1 MTERARKLD
10 ASRLKVL
17 PGGSPTPAPSYRLL
31 TQVSAA
37 LSSSL
42 DLDRTLKE
50 ILERLNAL
58 VAFDAATVF
67 LLDDS
72 RTELHVKAAL
82 GVPVALKEV
91 KSFKVGEGVVG
102 WVVRHGAT
110 ALIQDSS
117 KDARYKAT
125 GPQRRAKTVLA
136 APLRAQENLLG
147 ALVLVR
153 TAKEP
158 FGAEHQRLVEA
169 IASQAA
175 VAIDH
180 ARLYE
185 TERASRRRAEAL
197 LATAQSGSEAV
208 TTPELLQRAV
218 KQVAFA
224 MRASAAAVILPDQ
237 AGEIVE
243 AAFDA
248 ADPPAFGLESLRG
261 QRLDDLPLLVAVRQG
276 SRPLVVSRGAKPPLL
291 DDAYWSRS
299 EAQAL
304 AAVPVRWQDRMV
316 ATLLVGFADAD
327 RLVLSELELLDEIGR
342 QLALGMERLRLQA
355 QVHEQQN
362 EMAVV
367 AERNR
372 IARDMHDG
380 LVQYVYALGLQLEHA
395 RDLAG
400 SEPQAVPPVLT
411 SAIQQTNHVLS
422 EMRTFI
428 YQLRPIIMKE
438 KELGQWVLDLCQ
450 QFQQATGIVVHA
462 EVGASAGHELSPE
475 ISIALFRIIQEAL
488 ANIYKHAQ
496 AAQAKLSLDFT
507 ARGARLLIEDHG
519 RGFDVDAASEPSIEH
534 GHGLRN
540 IYERVRDLGAS
551 LKLES
556 APGAGTRLEAVFPYS
571 R

>member
-1 MTERARKLD
+1 MTDRARKLD
-10 ASRLKVL
+10 ASRLKVIS
-17 PGGSPTPAPSYRLL
+17 GGSPTPAPSYRLL

-42 DLDRTLKE
+42 DLDRTLKDV
-50 ILERLNAL
+50 LERMNAL
-58 VAFDAATVF
+58 VAFDAATIF
-67 LLDDS
+67 LLDDT

-110 ALIQDSS
+110 ALIQASS
-117 KDARYKAT
+117 KDARYKVT
-125 GPQRRAKTVLA
+125 GAEPRSKTVLA

-153 TAKEP
+153 AAREP
-158 FGAEHQRLVEA
+158 FGPEHQKLVEA
-169 IASQAA
+169 IATQAA

-180 ARLYE
+180 ARLFE

-197 LATAQSGSEAV
+197 LATAQAGSEAV

-224 MRASAAAVILPDQ
+224 MRATAAAVILPDEE
-237 AGEIVE
+237 GEIIE

-248 ADPPAFGLESLRG
+248 SDPPAFGLESLRSQPVG
-261 QRLDDLPLLVAVRQG
+261 ALPLLAGLSESV
-276 SRPLVVSRGAKPPLL
+276 RPLVLLRTTRPSLL
-291 DDAYWSRS
+291 DDAFWSRS
-299 EAQAL
+299 EAHAI
-304 AAVPVRWQDRMV
+304 AAVPVRWQGRMT
-316 ATLLVGFADAD
+316 AALLVGFADAE
-327 RLVLSELELLDEIGR
+327 RLNPAELELLDEIGR
-342 QLALGMERLRLQA
+342 QVALGMERLRLQA
-355 QVHEQQN
+355 RVQDQQN

-380 LVQYVYALGLQLEHA
+380 LVQYVYALGLQLEHPGDFFA
-395 RDLAG
+395 AQPD
-400 SEPQAVPPVLT
+400 AVAPVLT
-411 SAIQQTNHVLS
+411 GSIQQTNHVLS

-438 KELGQWVLDLCQ
+438 KEIGQWVLDLCR
-450 QFQQATGIVVHA
+450 QFQDATGIPVRA
-462 EVGASAGHELSPE
+462 EVGAPAEEELSPA
-475 ISIALFRIIQEAL
+475 ISIALFRIIQETL
-488 ANIYKHAQ
+488 ANISKHAEATHAIQ
-496 AAQAKLSLDFT
+496 Q
-507 ARGARLLIEDHG
+507 
-519 RGFDVDAASEPSIEH
+519 
-534 GHGLRN
+534 GHGLAN
-540 IYERVRDLGAS
+540 IEERVRELGAT
-551 LKLES
+551 LELES